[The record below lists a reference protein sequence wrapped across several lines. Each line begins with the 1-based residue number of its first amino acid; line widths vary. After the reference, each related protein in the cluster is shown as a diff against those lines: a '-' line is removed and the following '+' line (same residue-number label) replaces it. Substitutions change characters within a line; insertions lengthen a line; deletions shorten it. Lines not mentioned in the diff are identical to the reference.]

1 MVRFTDIAVITP
13 DDRSAQYDN
22 NNNQCLIIAIITPV
36 RFQQP
41 FFSPKTISR
50 FVAKLYLTYL
60 VTDVIPFA
68 DNNNSVVNFFN
79 YSHNYTREELNMV

>member
-13 DDRSAQYDN
+13 DDRS
-22 NNNQCLIIAIITPV
+22 TV
-36 RFQQP
+36 RRLAV
-41 FFSPKTISR
+41 FSPKTISR

>member
-13 DDRSAQYDN
+13 DDHGSAR
-22 NNNQCLIIAIITPV
+22 LRRLAGTKISL
-36 RFQQP
+36 
-41 FFSPKTISR
+41 FSPKTISR
-50 FVAKLYLTYL
+50 FVAKRYQTYL

-68 DNNNSVVNFFN
+68 DNNNNSVVNFFN